1 MKSISKE
8 ELTSRITKLQQKLK
22 DQNIDSAII
31 VQNADLFYFTGTVQA
46 EYLYIPASGKP
57 VLLVRSGNKRA
68 KKETGLDK
76 VIEFK
81 SSTEIPDIIKK
92 EGIDSPVELGLE
104 LDILPYKTVT
114 KLQQIFTAN
123 KTTNITTLI
132 RQVRMVKSDS
142 EIQSI
147 KRAANK
153 LKAVPQLTRNNLTTD
168 MSELELSAIIEQDLR
183 QKGHTG
189 FVRMR
194 GLNNELPLGVCTA
207 GKKSTADIKVDS
219 ICAGA
224 GVHPSAGVGA
234 SKSRLKDSEPIIL
247 DYVATHQ
254 GYIADQTRM
263 AVLGEPSAYLQ
274 EVYDKMVQ
282 LQTELSKYLTPDYSW
297 QEIFEQGKRLAE
309 ELEITDY
316 YLGYGDNKEKFVGH
330 GVGVELNEFPF
341 LAAGL
346 DFKLKPGMTIALE
359 PKLVIPDIGAV
370 GIENTY
376 LVTDSQPE
384 KLTTACEE
392 LISV

>member
-1 MKSISKE
+1 M
-8 ELTSRITKLQQKLK
+8 
-22 DQNIDSAII
+22 II
-31 VQNADLFYFTGTVQA
+31 QNADLFYFTGTVQA
-46 EYLYIPASGKP
+46 EYLYIPDSGEA
-57 VLLVRSGNKRA
+57 VLLVRRGNKRA
-68 KKETGLDK
+68 EKETALEK
-76 VIEFK
+76 IVEFK
-81 SSTEIPDIIKK
+81 RSAEIPEIIKK
-92 EGIDSPVELGLE
+92 EDLDSPDELGLE
-104 LDILPYKTVT
+104 LDILPYKTAN
-114 KLQQIFTAN
+114 KLQQIFAAD
-123 KTTNITTLI
+123 KITNITTLI

-142 EIQSI
+142 EIQLI

-153 LKAVPQLTRNNLTTD
+153 LKAVPQLTKEHLTAD
-168 MSELELSAIIEQDLR
+168 MNELELSAIIEQDLR

-207 GKKSTADIKVDS
+207 GKKSTAEVQVDS

-263 AVLGEPSAYLQ
+263 AVLGKPSAYLQ
-274 EVYDKMVQ
+274 KTYDKMVQ

-297 QEIFEQGKRLAE
+297 QEIYEEGKRLAE
-309 ELEITDY
+309 ELEVTDY

-341 LAAGL
+341 LATGL

-359 PKLVIPDIGAV
+359 PKLVVPDIGAI

-376 LVTDSQPE
+376 LVTENQPK
-384 KLTTACEE
+384 KLTTASEE
-392 LISV
+392 LIKV